1 MTTIVL
7 ADDHNLVRQGL
18 RTLLEGELGF
28 DIIGEASDGFGAV
41 DLVSSLHPDVLVI
54 DLMMPNLNGLEVVRQ
69 VGKKYPGTRSII
81 LSMHSNE
88 SYVLQALKY
97 GVAGYVLKESIAD
110 ELVRA
115 INEVSSGRRY
125 LSPPLSDQAIEAYG
139 QKSQGKEID
148 RYESLTT
155 REREVLQLAVE
166 GYSNKEIGEK
176 LSISPRTVESHRAN
190 FMGKL
195 GLKTQTDLIRF
206 ALKQGIIPLEG

>member
-7 ADDHNLVRQGL
+7 ADDHNVVRQGL
-18 RTLLEGELGF
+18 RTLLEGEPGF
-28 DIIGEASDGFGAV
+28 EVVGEASDGHGAV
-41 DLVSSLHPDVLVI
+41 DLVSSLQPDVLVI

-69 VGKKYPGTRSII
+69 VGKKFPTTRSII

-88 SYVLQALKY
+88 SYVVQALKY
-97 GVAGYVLKESIAD
+97 GAAGYVLKESIAD

-115 INEVSSGRRY
+115 INEVSIGRRY
-125 LSPPLSDQAIEAYG
+125 LSPPLSDQAIEAYSN
-139 QKSQGKEID
+139 KSEEHEPD
-148 RYESLTT
+148 PYELLTT

-166 GYSNKEIGEK
+166 GYGNKEIGER

-190 FMGKL
+190 FKQKL

-206 ALKQGIIPLEG
+206 ALKQGIIAMEE

>member
-7 ADDHNLVRQGL
+7 ADDHNVVRQGL
-18 RTLLEGELGF
+18 RTLLEGEPGF
-28 DIIGEASDGFGAV
+28 EVVGEASDGHGAV
-41 DLVSSLHPDVLVI
+41 DLVSSLQPDVLVI

-69 VGKKYPGTRSII
+69 VGKKFPTTRSII

-88 SYVLQALKY
+88 SYVVQALKY
-97 GVAGYVLKESIAD
+97 GAAGYVLKESIAD

-115 INEVSSGRRY
+115 INEVSIGRRY
-125 LSPPLSDQAIEAYG
+125 LSPPLSDQAIEAYSN
-139 QKSQGKEID
+139 KSEEHETD
-148 RYESLTT
+148 PYELLTT

-166 GYSNKEIGEK
+166 GYSNKEIGER

-190 FMGKL
+190 FKQKL

-206 ALKQGIIPLEG
+206 ALKQGIIAMEE

>member
-7 ADDHNLVRQGL
+7 ADDHNVVRQGL
-18 RTLLEGELGF
+18 RTLLEGEPGF
-28 DIIGEASDGFGAV
+28 DIIGEASDGHGAV
-41 DLVSSLHPDVLVI
+41 DLVSSLRPEVLVI

-69 VGKKYPGTRSII
+69 VGKKFPMTRSII

-97 GVAGYVLKESIAD
+97 GAAGYVLKESIAD

-115 INEVSSGRRY
+115 IHEVSSGRRY
-125 LSPPLSDQAIEAYG
+125 LSPPLSDQAIEAYT
-139 QKSQGKEID
+139 QKTEGNDTD

-176 LSISPRTVESHRAN
+176 LSISPRTVETHRAN
-190 FMGKL
+190 FMQKL

>member
-7 ADDHNLVRQGL
+7 ADDHNVVRQGL
-18 RTLLEGELGF
+18 RTLLEGEPGF
-28 DIIGEASDGFGAV
+28 EVVGEASDGHGAV
-41 DLVSSLHPDVLVI
+41 DLVSSLQPDVLVI

-69 VGKKYPGTRSII
+69 VGKKFPTTRSII

-88 SYVLQALKY
+88 SYVVQALKY
-97 GVAGYVLKESIAD
+97 GAAGYVLKESIAD

-115 INEVSSGRRY
+115 INEVSIGRRY
-125 LSPPLSDQAIEAYG
+125 LSPPLSDQAIEAYSN
-139 QKSQGKEID
+139 KSKEHETD
-148 RYESLTT
+148 PYELLTT

-166 GYSNKEIGEK
+166 GYSNKEIGER

-190 FMGKL
+190 FKQKL

-206 ALKQGIIPLEG
+206 ALKQGIIAMEE

>member
-7 ADDHNLVRQGL
+7 ADDHNVVRQGL
-18 RTLLEGELGF
+18 RTLLEGEPGF
-28 DIIGEASDGFGAV
+28 EVVGEASDGHGAV
-41 DLVSSLHPDVLVI
+41 DLVSSLQPDVLVI

-69 VGKKYPGTRSII
+69 VGKKFPTTRSII

-88 SYVLQALKY
+88 SYVVQALKY
-97 GVAGYVLKESIAD
+97 GAAGYVLQESIAG

-115 INEVSSGRRY
+115 INEVSIGRRY
-125 LSPPLSDQAIEAYG
+125 LSPPLSDQAIEAYSN
-139 QKSQGKEID
+139 KSED
-148 RYESLTT
+148 NETDPYELLTT

-166 GYSNKEIGEK
+166 GYSNKEIGER

-190 FMGKL
+190 FKQKL

-206 ALKQGIIPLEG
+206 ALKQGIIAMEE

>member
-7 ADDHNLVRQGL
+7 ADDHNVVRQGL
-18 RTLLEGELGF
+18 RTLLEGEPGF
-28 DIIGEASDGFGAV
+28 DIIGEASDGHGAV
-41 DLVSSLHPDVLVI
+41 DLVSSLRPEVLVI

-69 VGKKYPGTRSII
+69 VGKKFPMTRSII

-97 GVAGYVLKESIAD
+97 GAAGYVLKESIAD

-125 LSPPLSDQAIEAYG
+125 LSPPLSDQAIEAYT
-139 QKSQGKEID
+139 QKTEGNDTD

-176 LSISPRTVESHRAN
+176 LSISPRTVETHRAN
-190 FMGKL
+190 FMQKL